1 MTKISPLR
9 TRSTLPA
16 ALSFAAALASCLVG
30 TPATAQSVPSAE
42 GVVNKAGS
50 ALSVSASES
59 ETSTLA
65 GGCPDLHGCVY
76 AGANYT
82 GIEVFSFSPGL
93 WTLPINGLSYHSAKN
108 TFDNRRL
115 QIGHGRADGSIEVVR
130 CLNPNTERPGPFPDG
145 AEYVR
150 EGVLGSRC

>member
-1 MTKISPLR
+1 MTKISPPR
-9 TRSTLPA
+9 TKGTLLA
-16 ALSFAAALASCLVG
+16 VLSFAAALASCLAA
-30 TPATAQSVPSAE
+30 TPATAQSVPSAQ
-42 GVVNKAGS
+42 GVVHKAGS
-50 ALSVSASES
+50 ALPVSAAEF

-76 AGANYT
+76 SGANYT
-82 GIEVFSFSPGL
+82 GTEVFSFDPGA

-115 QIGHGRADGSIEVVR
+115 QIGHMRADGSIEVVR

-145 AEYVR
+145 AEFVR